1 MQRTKGLLLCFIC
14 LLYSRAYVKH
24 LPVKSEGTVSFMLF
38 SVQLLHRDLRR
49 TLVALFSRSAFRP
62 NSLQWEHNCWEILGG
77 FLEMTL
83 LINCLFLLQF
93 RVIICTWFY
102 KVCSNVVW
110 LGFAFLSTKKHL
122 CQKSFLIALKQWHD
136 CYSV

>member
-49 TLVALFSRSAFRP
+49 TLVALSM
-62 NSLQWEHNCWEILGG
+62 SLTYSLALPSGQ
-77 FLEMTL
+77 TL
-83 LINCLFLLQF
+83 SSGN
-93 RVIICTWFY
+93 T
-102 KVCSNVVW
+102 
-110 LGFAFLSTKKHL
+110 
-122 CQKSFLIALKQWHD
+122 IAEK
-136 CYSV
+136 Y